1 MSEPPTAS
9 ASWRPRLYSPR
20 NLRFFYTPYVIGLSH
35 RLAWGVPNTVL
46 HRMYQETVGPVH
58 VEVGPGNGHF
68 LAALPDPRPVRSL
81 HLLDLHQGPLRVTR
95 RRLEGRW
102 SVHTHQADALD
113 RWPLPDAHADSVIA
127 SMVVHTLPGESITA
141 KTMLFDQAARVLR
154 PGGVFAGATVLA
166 RGVTPNRLAQHM
178 MRVYNARGWFDNE
191 GDSLADLELALAE
204 RFTDVH
210 IRVRGCTALWRGE
223 AR

>member
-1 MSEPPTAS
+1 MPTLPS
-9 ASWRPRLYSPR
+9 SPTTGLYSR
-20 NLRFFYTPYVIGLSH
+20 FNLDWLYTPCVIGLSH

-102 SVHTHQADALD
+102 PVHTHQADALD

-127 SMVVHTLPGESITA
+127 SMVAHTMPGAGIGGKA
-141 KTMLFDQAARVLR
+141 ALFDQAARVLR

-166 RGVTPNRLAQHM
+166 HGVAPNRLAQYM
-178 MRVYNARGWFDNE
+178 MRAYNARGWFDNE
-191 GDSLADLELALAE
+191 GDCLADLELALAE
-204 RFTDVH
+204 RFTDVR